1 MPLIELKPELVE
13 LRQLLKDFEH
23 RTINP
28 FIRKF
33 CDDNTK
39 GDRFLK
45 TEIDGKKQ
53 FGLGITA
60 HRNLVNDEFDD
71 LMVIG
76 FNRYGVIPSTDKQ
89 RISEILQI
97 LNDLTEFVKNMDSE
111 ELYNLVGVTKKF
123 ILRYFTAVRVGLQ
136 QLASGYYLGVKIE
149 YNELDKLQDRVD
161 EFNDRFERTVRL
173 SE

>member
-1 MPLIELKPELVE
+1 
-13 LRQLLKDFEH
+13 
-23 RTINP
+23 
-28 FIRKF
+28 
-33 CDDNTK
+33 
-39 GDRFLK
+39 
-45 TEIDGKKQ
+45 
-53 FGLGITA
+53 
-60 HRNLVNDEFDD
+60 
-71 LMVIG
+71 
-76 FNRYGVIPSTDKQ
+76 
-89 RISEILQI
+89 
-97 LNDLTEFVKNMDSE
+97 MDSE